1 MAAIFGWLSDASTI
15 DSPAPRGDRIS
26 YGPSRVPADG
36 ATCCVARGGGA
47 YCRVK
52 FTLQGAGAGSEDRAR
67 EHGRLRAVRG
77 ERIANNLLVVARVD
91 VRVGVRRM
99 YPVDVRQLAP
109 VFGRRGRL
117 DHLRAADL
125 LVPFRTE
132 PRDHELA
139 AIVVDEVAVA
149 LTDDETRDPTP
160 SLPGDVLRF
169 PDALAVLRPDATKLT
184 VAADAVDV

>member
-1 MAAIFGWLSDASTI
+1 M
-15 DSPAPRGDRIS
+15 R
-26 YGPSRVPADG
+26 
-36 ATCCVARGGGA
+36 ATSRGG
-47 YCRVK
+47 
-52 FTLQGAGAGSEDRAR
+52 LQTKKPGLKTRPTYPSWSSCPSWLRSSCPSWLPVFVPSW
-67 EHGRLRAVRG
+67 RLRAVRG
-77 ERIANNLLVVARVD
+77 ERVANNLLVVARVD
-91 VRVGVRRM
+91 VLVGVRRM
-99 YPVDVRQLAP
+99 YPVDIRQLPP

-184 VAADAVDV
+184 VAADAVDVIALDDGRRDH